1 MGANFKSF
9 EVGTASG
16 VLVWIMYII
25 MAAIAGFIIYKIIL
39 YYQEQRKWAWLTEM
53 CKEKKLSQ
61 REQIYL
67 KNLAVK
73 KNFTSEDDIYG
84 SLFSLNLPTPIKR
97 KLL

>member
-1 MGANFKSF
+1 MGANFKNF

-16 VLVWIMYII
+16 VLVYIFYVI
-25 MAAIAGFIIYKIIL
+25 LAAIVGFILYKVFL
-39 YYQEQRKWAWLTEM
+39 FYQEQRKWAWLTDM

-61 REQIYL
+61 KEQAYL